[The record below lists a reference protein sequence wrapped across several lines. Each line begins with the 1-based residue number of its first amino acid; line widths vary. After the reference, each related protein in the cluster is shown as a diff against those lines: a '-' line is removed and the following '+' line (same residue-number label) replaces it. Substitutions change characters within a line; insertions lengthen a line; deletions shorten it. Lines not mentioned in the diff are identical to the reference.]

1 MVTSW
6 FKRRSA
12 LPVTSGTIENL
23 LGANTDYEGTIR
35 SDGNIRIDGVF
46 RGRIETA
53 GNVLIGPS
61 AKVLA
66 DIAANI
72 VQVWGSVQGNIKTQG
87 RLEILANGR
96 VWGDIEVGSLLIDEG
111 GMFRGRCTMAGEDIE
126 EIAAMAQGASA
137 PAEAEP
143 LSEAEAEPSR
153 EKAEPQEASPAA

>member
-1 MVTSW
+1 MTAMW
-6 FKRRSA
+6 FKRRGA
-12 LPVTSGTIENL
+12 TPTTTGTIENL

-53 GNVLIGPS
+53 GNVLVGPS

-66 DIAANI
+66 DIVANI

-111 GMFRGRCTMAGEDIE
+111 GMFRGRCMMAGEE
-126 EIAAMAQGASA
+126 VEQFVAPPQVA
-137 PAEAEP
+137 PAVAEETASSP
-143 LSEAEAEPSR
+143 DQGS
-153 EKAEPQEASPAA
+153 EPQPPTSAA

>member
-1 MVTSW
+1 MTAMW
-6 FKRRSA
+6 FKRRGA
-12 LPVTSGTIENL
+12 ATATTGAIENL
-23 LGANTDYEGTIR
+23 LGANTDFEGTIR

-46 RGRIETA
+46 RGRIETT

-66 DIAANI
+66 DIVANI

-111 GMFRGRCTMAGEDIE
+111 GMFRGQCTMAGEDIQE
-126 EIAAMAQGASA
+126 LVVPAQVASSPSEA
-137 PAEAEP
+137 TEPPPGGEAES
-143 LSEAEAEPSR
+143 SE
-153 EKAEPQEASPAA
+153 PATA

>member
-1 MVTSW
+1 MAISW
-6 FKRRSA
+6 FKRQNA

-23 LGANTDYEGTIR
+23 LGANTDCEGTIR

-53 GNVLIGPS
+53 GNVLVGPS

-66 DIAANI
+66 DIVANI

-111 GMFRGRCTMAGEDIE
+111 GVFRGRCTMAGEDIE
-126 EIAAMAQGASA
+126 ALTAAHREA
-137 PAEAEP
+137 PASVEVESSSQQAE
-143 LSEAEAEPSR
+143 SQSSPS
-153 EKAEPQEASPAA
+153 AA